1 MTNTPK
7 STPSVN
13 PTGGEGGSPGIVEV
27 EATETLT
34 ETLSVKENMSSTAAS
49 TNPTGGEGGSVG

>member
-7 STPSVN
+7 SSLNVN
-13 PTGGEGGSPGIVEV
+13 PVGGEGGSPGIVEV
-27 EATETLT
+27 EASETLT
-34 ETLSVKENMSSTAAS
+34 ETVTLKADLSAPTSV